1 MPRLGAKG
9 SNKKTVVGELRRTQV
24 ITTYGPGA
32 IVDLPDISVIM
43 AATDYWNSRNSRVL
57 HEANLQKLLG
67 VNCFREPCAHSNE
80 GFNESGTTPDT
91 PAFRFPDWCFCP
103 KCGKLAHYKDFGK
116 SRGKIIC
123 EDCKC
128 KTVPS
133 RFVAACINGHLED
146 FPYNWWV
153 HQPTKMPYDKNHRL
167 KIKFTS
173 ESGGLDSII
182 IECETCGAKRS
193 MEGALNR
200 DALKGHKCRG
210 LRPWVGKRKEKN
222 DQKDCDALLR
232 GIQRDA
238 SNLYF
243 PITSSALTI
252 PPWSKR
258 IYQDIEKHRE
268 QIDVLINQ
276 NNDINMLR
284 LLIQALMN
292 KELADNFY
300 SVDDVIKIIQNEN
313 RTAHSTYTKQNLLE
327 DEYKVFMRGNYENP
341 DDMHFKLKK
350 TNIDSFF
357 GGLIDNIFAVKRLR
371 EILALKGFRRI
382 KPEGPE
388 TNASEDEQR
397 DFIGYRQNDCTPL
410 SDEKLDW
417 LPAVELLGEGIFI
430 SFNEERL
437 EAWEKSQEKYYANLK
452 KRLAESIIVCDNFS
466 PRYVLL
472 HTLSHLLIRQLTM
485 ECGYSGASIKERIYS
500 TYPESNCKMAGI
512 LLYTASSDTD
522 GSLGGLV
529 RNAEPDNI
537 TPIFKKMLQE
547 ASWCSSDPICMDSK
561 GQGFDSLNYAACH
574 ACALLPETSCE
585 MRNCLLDRGA
595 VVGSIHDRGRG
606 YFSSLLK

>member
-1 MPRLGAKG
+1 MPRLGTKG

-116 SRGKIIC
+116 SRGRIIC

-232 GIQRDA
+232 GIQRVP
-238 SNLYF
+238 L
-243 PITSSALTI
+243 
-252 PPWSKR
+252 
-258 IYQDIEKHRE
+258 IYIF
-268 QIDVLINQ
+268 L
-276 NNDINMLR
+276 LR
-284 LLIQALMN
+284 A
-292 KELADNFY
+292 
-300 SVDDVIKIIQNEN
+300 
-313 RTAHSTYTKQNLLE
+313 
-327 DEYKVFMRGNYENP
+327 
-341 DDMHFKLKK
+341 
-350 TNIDSFF
+350 
-357 GGLIDNIFAVKRLR
+357 
-371 EILALKGFRRI
+371 
-382 KPEGPE
+382 
-388 TNASEDEQR
+388 
-397 DFIGYRQNDCTPL
+397 
-410 SDEKLDW
+410 
-417 LPAVELLGEGIFI
+417 
-430 SFNEERL
+430 
-437 EAWEKSQEKYYANLK
+437 
-452 KRLAESIIVCDNFS
+452 
-466 PRYVLL
+466 
-472 HTLSHLLIRQLTM
+472 
-485 ECGYSGASIKERIYS
+485 
-500 TYPESNCKMAGI
+500 
-512 LLYTASSDTD
+512 
-522 GSLGGLV
+522 
-529 RNAEPDNI
+529 
-537 TPIFKKMLQE
+537 
-547 ASWCSSDPICMDSK
+547 
-561 GQGFDSLNYAACH
+561 
-574 ACALLPETSCE
+574 ALLQSRHGVREYI
-585 MRNCLLDRGA
+585 RILK
-595 VVGSIHDRGRG
+595 SIGNR
-606 YFSSLLK
+606 